1 MSDQLYEVA
10 FSGQISEGADLDDV
24 KAKVAKM
31 FNADDAKL
39 ALLFSGKRVV
49 IKKNIDQATAAKY
62 QTALGRA
69 GAQSEISPPIATA
82 TAAPAAAAAAPA
94 AAAAE
99 KPASAVQI
107 ETGDYGEVAPPPAT
121 DPLGITASDIEDLAV
136 SVAPVGSELL
146 DEHQEVATPEFDLSE
161 FDMAPVGSELNPGAK
176 KPDPP
181 PPDTSGISMAE
192 D

>member
-10 FSGQISEGADLDDV
+10 FSGQISEGANLGDV

-31 FNADDAKL
+31 FNADDTKL

-62 QTALGRA
+62 QTALSRA

-82 TAAPAAAAAAPA
+82 AAAPAAAAAPV
-94 AAAAE
+94 AAE

-121 DPLGITASDIEDLAV
+121 DPLGITAADIEDLAV
-136 SVAPVGSELL
+136 SIAPLGSELQ
-146 DEHQEVATPEFDLSE
+146 EEYQEVETPEFDLSD
-161 FDMAPVGSELNPGAK
+161 FDMAPVGSELNTRTK
-176 KPDPP
+176 NPDPP
-181 PPDTSGISMAE
+181 PPDTSGISMA
-192 D
+192 DD